1 MKESGYLPKF
11 LLLNFK
17 MFEINLTTQYLVSE
31 YWIMSIVKHSMEVIF
46 QF

>member
-31 YWIMSIVKHSMEVIF
+31 H
-46 QF
+46 